1 MSENTTDNKKFLG
14 LKGLKLVLNNL
25 KEKYSPLVHTHDDLY
40 YTETEVDELLLDLKD
55 GNTVVAKAEEATHAT
70 NADKATNAEHSDEA
84 THAINADNAINAE
97 NATKA
102 TQDASG
108 NVITDTYE
116 TKEDATAKLAE
127 AKEYANTAAT
137 TVKNDLLNGAGE
149 AYDTL
154 QELGALI
161 DENVDAIEAL
171 ETVAINK
178 ADKEHTHSWD
188 NLEDKPFYDTRYT
201 EEIDNSF
208 NYTFDGNLEGRE
220 YIVDGSSYLIKL
232 SNTPL
237 TKEELIGSSYTFFD
251 RGRTFPLVVEES
263 NLTDYESYIKLSPG
277 NMFSVFE
284 DSSINNVALS
294 VGLWI
299 VNASSMTYISSISKT
314 DIQTVEYG
322 ELKQLD
328 EKYIPD
334 TIARVDDLVAPT
346 QSDWNESD
354 ETALSFIKNR
364 THYDEPVSPFIE
376 LGEKGGTESCLTL
389 NTPILIQ
396 DLRTYSNYK
405 NISPKA
411 LCEDVGESNYS
422 AIYFNLREERVAGE
436 IHLAIDRVRTELN
449 RYNMLDT
456 SNFTYNGGTAIYT
469 FIVDTSLLDE
479 TNLALYPTVGVY
491 ATLLNEVASYV
502 HVKGG
507 VIIAHTLDKRFIP
520 SAIARV
526 EDITT
531 PIQSDWNQNDETA
544 IDYVK
549 NRTHY
554 DTRYTEEID
563 NSFHFTFDGNLE
575 GREYVQSNGSSITY
589 LVKLSDT
596 PLTKDEIM
604 GSDFTFI
611 DRGQKSDFVVTEDNL
626 IDNGSYIK
634 LSPGNMV
641 SVFEECDI
649 NGDNFSVGLWII
661 MINGKTYIS
670 SISKTDIQIVEHGE
684 LKQLDE
690 KYIPDTI
697 TREGH
702 VHSYNDL
709 TDRTH
714 YEEEK
719 FGYLFEFDSDE
730 GNTPPS
736 NHNGSCT
743 MAQDSGYR
751 FIEGET
757 YTITTVDKYGVE
769 ISGDVICVK
778 TNAKL
783 SLQTNLINSQ
793 NETLYMHFYQ
803 LEDESSTTIYGEH
816 DSWINSGGRSM
827 LKLYGYLGYELKQL
841 DEKYI
846 PDSIARDNTFV
857 ITLINNGDG
866 TYSYD
871 KTFEELLMAHVTDK
885 KDLRLDSSCIGMPY
899 PNFLPFTGNF
909 GGGVQFS
916 ACVDDNSTNP
926 ANSIPLMVGVTL
938 CPGQYA
944 ETFQKD
950 LFGTSVGLLD
960 TTDKTIIGAINEVN
974 EKVDNALVDAGG
986 DSVFI
991 VTVTENED
999 GSYSA
1004 DKTFAEIVEAHENGK
1019 IIVLY
1024 DIYSWSLLT
1033 NLTDNELFFGSCIAT
1048 RSDEVEDIASF
1059 FSYVIDKDNVIHFNN
1074 TNTAQIL
1081 DDYFESMCS
1090 NLTTTDKT
1098 IVGAINELNAKHT
1111 DGTYTQE
1118 IVNEVLNA
1126 LPTWTGGSY

>member
-1 MSENTTDNKKFLG
+1 MSENTTDKKRFLG
-14 LKGLKLVLNNL
+14 LSGVKLILDNL

-55 GNTVVAKAEEATHAT
+55 GNTVVAKADEATHAT

-116 TKEDATAKLAE
+116 TKTDANAKLQE
-127 AKEYANTAAT
+127 AKEYADTAAT

-154 QELGALI
+154 KELGTLI
-161 DENVDAIEAL
+161 DENLDAIEAL
-171 ETVAINK
+171 EIVATNK
-178 ADKEHTHSWD
+178 ADKEHAHTVSEITDYVEPVQSDWNESDETALSFIKNRPFYEFTEEKVISSTTTYQCTYQALHYGSNIKNYQSDLIAGNTYKVIYNGDEYILKAKLTIDDTRPYLGNLKYCYNLFDSSYDSSDTGEPFLIVNQYDTDRAEPFMLFRVPYGTENVELSITEISEVTHKLDEKFIPDTIARTDHTHSWND
-188 NLEDKPFYDTRYT
+188 LEDKPFYDTRYT

-208 NYTFDGNLEGRE
+208 NFTFDGNLEGRE
-220 YIVDGSSYLIKL
+220 YIEIAPE
-232 SNTPL
+232 TM
-237 TKEELIGSSYTFFD
+237 YT
-251 RGRTFPLVVEES
+251 
-263 NLTDYESYIKLSPG
+263 
-277 NMFSVFE
+277 
-284 DSSINNVALS
+284 
-294 VGLWI
+294 
-299 VNASSMTYISSISKT
+299 
-314 DIQTVEYG
+314 
-322 ELKQLD
+322 
-328 EKYIPD
+328 
-334 TIARVDDLVAPT
+334 
-346 QSDWNESD
+346 
-354 ETALSFIKNR
+354 
-364 THYDEPVSPFIE
+364 
-376 LGEKGGTESCLTL
+376 
-389 NTPILIQ
+389 
-396 DLRTYSNYK
+396 
-405 NISPKA
+405 
-411 LCEDVGESNYS
+411 
-422 AIYFNLREERVAGE
+422 
-436 IHLAIDRVRTELN
+436 
-449 RYNMLDT
+449 
-456 SNFTYNGGTAIYT
+456 
-469 FIVDTSLLDE
+469 
-479 TNLALYPTVGVY
+479 
-491 ATLLNEVASYV
+491 
-502 HVKGG
+502 
-507 VIIAHTLDKRFIP
+507 
-520 SAIARV
+520 
-526 EDITT
+526 
-531 PIQSDWNQNDETA
+531 
-544 IDYVK
+544 
-549 NRTHY
+549 
-554 DTRYTEEID
+554 
-563 NSFHFTFDGNLE
+563 
-575 GREYVQSNGSSITY
+575 
-589 LVKLSDT
+589 VKLSDT
-596 PLTKDEIM
+596 PLTKEQLICCSKTEVSPSGTTTSVVGSIIDE
-604 GSDFTFI
+604 GSFI
-611 DRGQKSDFVVTEDNL
+611 YDEGAMIF
-626 IDNGSYIK
+626 
-634 LSPGNMV
+634 
-641 SVFEECDI
+641 SVFEVSNIMEQNWD
-649 NGDNFSVGLWII
+649 VGLYAIYRK
-661 MINGKTYIS
+661 GEGVYTS

-697 TREGH
+697 AREGH

-736 NHNGSCT
+736 SHNGSCT

-926 ANSIPLMVGVTL
+926 ANPIPLMVGVTL

>member
-299 VNASSMTYISSISKT
+299 VNASSM
-314 DIQTVEYG
+314 
-322 ELKQLD
+322 
-328 EKYIPD
+328 
-334 TIARVDDLVAPT
+334 
-346 QSDWNESD
+346 
-354 ETALSFIKNR
+354 
-364 THYDEPVSPFIE
+364 
-376 LGEKGGTESCLTL
+376 
-389 NTPILIQ
+389 
-396 DLRTYSNYK
+396 
-405 NISPKA
+405 
-411 LCEDVGESNYS
+411 
-422 AIYFNLREERVAGE
+422 
-436 IHLAIDRVRTELN
+436 
-449 RYNMLDT
+449 
-456 SNFTYNGGTAIYT
+456 
-469 FIVDTSLLDE
+469 
-479 TNLALYPTVGVY
+479 
-491 ATLLNEVASYV
+491 
-502 HVKGG
+502 
-507 VIIAHTLDKRFIP
+507 
-520 SAIARV
+520 
-526 EDITT
+526 
-531 PIQSDWNQNDETA
+531 
-544 IDYVK
+544 
-549 NRTHY
+549 
-554 DTRYTEEID
+554 
-563 NSFHFTFDGNLE
+563 
-575 GREYVQSNGSSITY
+575 
-589 LVKLSDT
+589 
-596 PLTKDEIM
+596 
-604 GSDFTFI
+604 
-611 DRGQKSDFVVTEDNL
+611 
-626 IDNGSYIK
+626 
-634 LSPGNMV
+634 
-641 SVFEECDI
+641 
-649 NGDNFSVGLWII
+649 
-661 MINGKTYIS
+661 TYIS